1 MSDEKIVSLS
11 GSPVYQHG
19 EPEAWQPPHGEMC
32 LEQIGAHIAAHLGP
46 VPTVFHELVSD
57 TVHIDVHQVPPTDDF
72 PFWRLVTSGMSD
84 LPMSVPEGMAV
95 PRHLE
100 LIATLPGTW
109 KMSQA
114 DFQDENWYWPVRLL
128 KSLARLPHKHST
140 WLAYG
145 HTVGNA
151 EPPEPY
157 ASNTRLCASI
167 LLPPISAPRAFD
179 TLVIDESKTI
189 EFLAVVPLYPE
200 ETSYKLDFG
209 LDKLLAQFSRHRIE
223 EVVDIKRVNTC
234 RRKKWFGLF

>member
-19 EPEAWQPPHGEMC
+19 EESEWQPPHGEMC
-32 LEQIGAHIAAHLGP
+32 LEQIGDHIATHLGP

-84 LPMSVPEGMAV
+84 LPMSVPEGVAV

-100 LIATLPGTW
+100 LIATLPGAW

-151 EPPEPY
+151 DPPEPY

-167 LLPPISAPRAFD
+167 LLPPISAPRGFD

-200 ETSYKLDFG
+200 ELALKMRRGVQALTRKLEAAGVSDQI
-209 LDKLLAQFSRHRIE
+209 DPARRNVAK
-223 EVVDIKRVNTC
+223 KR
-234 RRKKWFGLF
+234 WGLF